1 MAAPVPQNISADLNV
16 NGCNITLEGEDGN
29 YHGGR
34 YARRCGGGIWLVQL
48 FLHVERE
55 KGKRRGMVVG
65 GKDIAMRVASCVG
78 GLARMERRIV
88 LKMKTVCR
96 GRLLVPAGRE
106 ILRNVSWL
114 DLRTVLE
121 MS

>member
-1 MAAPVPQNISADLNV
+1 MAAPVPQKIRADLNV

-48 FLHVERE
+48 FSHVERG

-65 GKDIAMRVASCVG
+65 GKDIATRVAFCVG
-78 GLARMERRIV
+78 GLARLERIV
-88 LKMKTVCR
+88 LTMKTACK
-96 GRLLVPAGRE
+96 GRFLVPAGGE

-114 DLRTVLE
+114 DLRTALE